1 MSSWLSWLVRG
12 RSLELACALGL
23 GYAAS
28 TLAKDIA
35 DVPVVALAQQ
45 IEGEELLG
53 ELNLFSSGVYLL
65 NFEIGS
71 TVFFYGNVLA
81 SLLALG
87 LVGLVALTVVRWR
100 DRELSACPFCAS
112 RIPHGSRHCAY
123 CGSSV
128 VPSDP

>member
-87 LVGLVALTVVRWR
+87 LVGLVALTVVR
-100 DRELSACPFCAS
+100 
-112 RIPHGSRHCAY
+112 
-123 CGSSV
+123 
-128 VPSDP
+128 